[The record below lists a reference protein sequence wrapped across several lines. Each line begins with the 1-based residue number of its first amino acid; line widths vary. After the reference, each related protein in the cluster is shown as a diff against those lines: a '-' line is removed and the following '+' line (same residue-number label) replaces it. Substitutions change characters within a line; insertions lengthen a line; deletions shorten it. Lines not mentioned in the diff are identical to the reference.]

1 MQHVTER
8 CRLTVITHE
17 EFLTLANR
25 DWQILQ

>member
-1 MQHVTER
+1 VQHVTEA

-17 EFLTLANR
+17 GFLTLANR